1 MAKQEDQF
9 SPRAA
14 FLVTA
19 ASDFVNFNAT
29 TLVRF
34 YQPVIGPTAFSL
46 FYALH
51 SQLLERPTLA
61 DRRLQAV
68 LLRQL
73 NAGTAQIDHALHRLE
88 AVGLVRTFAGSDD
101 QGDFYVYQLQPT
113 LAPTAFIEDD
123 LLSVLLL
130 EAVGSAAFTQLTE
143 WARRYELA
151 SQPELSEVSHRFLDE
166 FHVAAESIITAPT
179 PIKEARQQ
187 VRVEKAQQ
195 PLAASDFDWPTLFQL
210 LTNQPLVKKDLE
222 AHRQLIEV
230 EHQLYG
236 IDVLTMKEL
245 ILKAVNLADNHFDT
259 AKFKR
264 VVAAAYRQTGS
275 SAGSQPGDQQAA
287 SPADQRLTAKD
298 QQLLKSVTK
307 YAPVDFLQGLKE
319 QTGGFVTASERHILT
334 HLLADVK
341 LSPAVINVLSWY
353 VIAELDNDLLKANF
367 VDAIA
372 NSWVKAGVHD
382 GASALLQLKKFN
394 QQRAAGQT
402 KGRTNK
408 QRKNYRGRPQIEEQM
423 PEWTKT
429 SQAERNQK
437 ASQKE
442 MQEIQALLAKRKQK

>member
-9 SPRAA
+9 APQAA

-19 ASDFVNFNAT
+19 AGDFVNFNAT
-29 TLVRF
+29 TLARF
-34 YQPVIGPTAFSL
+34 YQPVVGPTAFSL

-68 LLRQL
+68 LIRQM
-73 NAGTAQIDHALHRLE
+73 NAGVEQITHALHRLE
-88 AVGLVRTFAGSDD
+88 AVGLVRTFAGNDE

-113 LAPTAFIEDD
+113 LSPAAFIEDD

-130 EAVGSAAFTQLTE
+130 EAVGSAAFAHLAK
-143 WARRYELA
+143 WARRYELI
-151 SQPELSEVSHRFLDE
+151 SRPQLREVSHRFLDE
-166 FHVAAESIITAPT
+166 FHVAAESVITAPA

-187 VRVEKAQQ
+187 FSVETARQ
-195 PLAASDFDWPTLFQL
+195 PLAASDFDWLTLFQL
-210 LTNQPLVKKDLE
+210 LANQPLVKKDLD

-236 IDVLTMKEL
+236 IDVPTMKDL
-245 ILKAVNLADNHFDT
+245 ILKAVNLADNHFDA

-264 VVAAAYRQTGS
+264 VVAAAYRQAGS
-275 SAGSQPGDQQAA
+275 STGTNQPAKKDRG
-287 SPADQRLTAKD
+287 LTAKD
-298 QQLLKSVTK
+298 QQLLKSVTG

-341 LSPAVINVLSWY
+341 LSPEVINVLSWY

-382 GASALLQLKKFN
+382 GASALLQLKNFN
-394 QQRAAGQT
+394 QQRAAGQS
-402 KGRTNK
+402 KGRPR

-423 PEWTKT
+423 PEWTKA
-429 SQAERNQK
+429 SQAERTKK
-437 ASQKE
+437 ASQAE
-442 MQEIQALLAKRKQK
+442 VQEVQALLAKRKQK

>member
-1 MAKQEDQF
+1 MAKQENQF
-9 SPRAA
+9 APQAA

-29 TLVRF
+29 TLARF
-34 YQPVIGPTAFSL
+34 YQPVVGPTAFSL

-51 SQLLERPTLA
+51 SQLLDRPTLA

-68 LLRQL
+68 LIRQM
-73 NAGTAQIDHALHRLE
+73 NAGAEQITHALHRLE
-88 AVGLVRTFAGSDD
+88 AVGLVRTFAGNDE

-113 LAPTAFIEDD
+113 LSPAAFIEDD

-130 EAVGSAAFTQLTE
+130 EAVGSAAFAHLAK
-143 WARRYELA
+143 WARRYELT
-151 SQPELSEVSHRFLDE
+151 SRPQLREVSHRFLDE
-166 FHVAAESIITAPT
+166 FHVAAESVITAPA

-187 VRVEKAQQ
+187 FSVETAR
-195 PLAASDFDWPTLFQL
+195 PSLAASDFDWPTLFQL
-210 LTNQPLVKKDLE
+210 LANQPLVKKDLD

-236 IDVLTMKEL
+236 IDVPTMKDL
-245 ILKAVNLADNHFDT
+245 ILKAVNLADNHFDA

-275 SAGSQPGDQQAA
+275 STGSSTGTNQPAKKDQE
-287 SPADQRLTAKD
+287 LTAKD
-298 QQLLKSVTK
+298 QQLLKSVTG

-341 LSPAVINVLSWY
+341 LSPEVINVLSWY

-382 GASALLQLKKFN
+382 GASALLQLKHFN
-394 QQRAAGQT
+394 QQRAAGQS
-402 KGRTNK
+402 KGRPR

-429 SQAERNQK
+429 SQAERTKK
-437 ASQKE
+437 ASQAE
-442 MQEIQALLAKRKQK
+442 VQEVQALLAKRKQK